1 MSELEAKNIIKKSV
15 EIAKQ
20 ARDESKIGMLF
31 KYILQ
36 LNCILEIEKLKESVK
51 IAGSI
56 GPFGACLCDGSEF
69 DGTYAN
75 NMSIEVK

>member
-31 KYILQ
+31 KIYSSI
-36 LNCILEIEKLKESVK
+36 KLHFRNRK
-51 IAGSI
+51 
-56 GPFGACLCDGSEF
+56 
-69 DGTYAN
+69 T
-75 NMSIEVK
+75 